1 MEAGS
6 AWRSLQE
13 KRELRSPHDTE
24 AEVEVEAVGRGVAA
38 LRRAAVAGVE
48 APVAAAQQT
57 VRTSRRSCG
66 ICKWARAVV
75 RIAVPILAP
84 LPNIASHVVKA

>member
-24 AEVEVEAVGRGVAA
+24 PGEAGDALEEA
-38 LRRAAVAGVE
+38 LRRAAVAGV
-48 APVAAAQQT
+48 VVTAAAAHQT
-57 VRTSRRSCG
+57 ARTSRRPCG
-66 ICKWARAVV
+66 VCKWARAVV
-75 RIAVPILAP
+75 RIAIPILAP
-84 LPNIASHVVKA
+84 LPNIA

>member
-24 AEVEVEAVGRGVAA
+24 PEVVVDVVGRVVEA
-38 LRRAAVAGVE
+38 LRRAAVAGVVVP
-48 APVAAAQQT
+48 AAAAQQT
-57 VRTSRRSCG
+57 VRPGRGSCG
-66 ICKWARAVV
+66 VCKWARAVV
-75 RIAVPILAP
+75 RTAVPILAP
-84 LPNIASHVVKA
+84 LPNIA